1 MPGWRRGGPRTSGR
15 GRALV
20 QSRPPERRRRKV
32 SGRQSQSPR
41 VWKTV
46 ASTCGSGRTGVGSKG
61 GAPSASPKLRGLGE
75 KATPLPG
82 VSGWDCATERAE
94 CGAVR
99 PGRVWG
105 LRKKHFWLRIQGPS
119 ELKKQIICSE
129 NVNSSTKLFGG
140 CESGYSQRPL
150 PRAGGP
156 PRPLRG
162 PNFRGA
168 EPSAELALRGWLETL
183 ERTLKVP
190 WS

>member
-20 QSRPPERRRRKV
+20 QSRPPESLWAPKPKS
-32 SGRQSQSPR
+32 SGLENCRFHLWLRENGRGQQGRGPLR
-41 VWKTV
+41 VPET
-46 ASTCGSGRTGVGSKG
+46 AGLGREGYPTPGRFGVGLRH
-61 GAPSASPKLRGLGE
+61 GA
-75 KATPLPG
+75 
-82 VSGWDCATERAE
+82 
-94 CGAVR
+94 
-99 PGRVWG
+99 GRVRGRAAWKSLG
-105 LRKKHFWLRIQGPS
+105 TEEEALLVENPGTIGVKKT
-119 ELKKQIICSE
+119 QIICSE